1 MYVVCAPD
9 SFKGS
14 MTARQ
19 AAAVMASGV
28 REVLEAATTVEL
40 PIADGG
46 EGFTDA
52 VAAAL
57 GARLVATEV
66 TDQRGTRHV
75 AAFALATG
83 PQDDGTAP
91 RLAVLD
97 VAATSGLERVPA
109 AERRI
114 FEFDTRGLGQLVLAA
129 LDAGAERLV
138 IGIGGS
144 STNEAGA
151 GMLAVLGVRFL
162 DAQGTELPPTPAG
175 LRELAR
181 VDASGLDPRLG
192 RVSVQVACDVTNP
205 LLGPSGASAVYGP
218 QKGAGPDE
226 VPELDAILA
235 RLVGCC
241 GEDAARVAE
250 LPGSGAAG
258 GLGWALQFFLDA
270 RLRPGLDLVAEL
282 VGLDEQL
289 GFADLLVTAEG
300 SVDQQTPHG
309 KAIQRI
315 CEHAERAGVPV
326 IVFGGR
332 VDLEPGRL
340 PGRVVELVTITPPG
354 TPLAQA
360 LRQGPQNLRRAV
372 VETLRRWSSL
382 QPHQAAGRS
391 SDSNG

>member
-83 PQDDGTAP
+83 PADDGTAP

-181 VDASGLDPRLG
+181 VDASGLDPR
-192 RVSVQVACDVTNP
+192 
-205 LLGPSGASAVYGP
+205 
-218 QKGAGPDE
+218 
-226 VPELDAILA
+226 
-235 RLVGCC
+235 
-241 GEDAARVAE
+241 
-250 LPGSGAAG
+250 
-258 GLGWALQFFLDA
+258 
-270 RLRPGLDLVAEL
+270 
-282 VGLDEQL
+282 
-289 GFADLLVTAEG
+289 
-300 SVDQQTPHG
+300 
-309 KAIQRI
+309 
-315 CEHAERAGVPV
+315 
-326 IVFGGR
+326 
-332 VDLEPGRL
+332 
-340 PGRVVELVTITPPG
+340 
-354 TPLAQA
+354 
-360 LRQGPQNLRRAV
+360 
-372 VETLRRWSSL
+372 
-382 QPHQAAGRS
+382 
-391 SDSNG
+391 

>member
-14 MTARQ
+14 MSAPQ
-19 AAAVMASGV
+19 AAEVMSSGV
-28 REVLEAATTVEL
+28 REVFETATTIEL

-57 GARLVATEV
+57 GAPLIAAEV
-66 TDQRGTRHV
+66 SDQRGTRHTTT
-75 AAFALATG
+75 FALATG
-83 PQDDGTAP
+83 QDADGASH
-91 RLAVLD
+91 RYAVLD
-97 VAATSGLERVPA
+97 VASTSGLERVPA

-114 FEFDTRGLGQLVLAA
+114 FEFDTSGLGQLVLAA

-151 GMLAVLGVRFL
+151 GMLGALGVRFL
-162 DAQGTELPPTPAG
+162 DGQGAELPPTPAG
-175 LRELAR
+175 LRALAR
-181 VDASGLDPRLG
+181 VDATALDPRLS
-192 RVSVQVACDVTNP
+192 RVSVEVACDVTNP
-205 LLGPSGASAVYGP
+205 LLGPTGASAVYGP
-218 QKGAGPDE
+218 QKGATPSD

-235 RLVGCC
+235 TLVRCC
-241 GEDAARVAE
+241 GADAARVAE

-258 GLGWALQFFLDA
+258 GLGWALQYFLGA
-270 RLRPGLDLVAEL
+270 RLRPGLELVAEL
-282 VGLDEQL
+282 VGLDDQL
-289 GFADLLVTAEG
+289 AAADLLLTAEG
-300 SVDQQTPHG
+300 SVDQQTLHG
-309 KAIQRI
+309 KAIQRL

-332 VDLEPGRL
+332 VALEPGRL
-340 PGRVVELVTITPPG
+340 PGRVVELVNITPAG

-372 VETLRRWSSL
+372 VEALQRWSTS
-382 QPHQAAGRS
+382 
-391 SDSNG
+391 

>member
-1 MYVVCAPD
+1 
-9 SFKGS
+9 

-192 RVSVQVACDVTNP
+192 RVGVEVACDVTNP

-218 QKGAGPDE
+218 QKGAGPDD
-226 VPELDAILA
+226 VCELDAILA

-270 RLRPGLDLVAEL
+270 RLRPGGLGRRTGRLGRA
-282 VGLDEQL
+282 VGR
-289 GFADLLVTAEG
+289 ADLLLTAEVRSTSKPRTARPSSG
-300 SVDQQTPHG
+300 SVSMPNG
-309 KAIQRI
+309 PVFRSSSSV
-315 CEHAERAGVPV
+315 AGST
-326 IVFGGR
+326 
-332 VDLEPGRL
+332 ETGRL
-340 PGRVVELVTITPPG
+340 PGQVVELVTITPPG

-372 VETLRRWSSL
+372 VEALRRWSSL
-382 QPHQAAGRS
+382 
-391 SDSNG
+391 